1 MIARMRSVQSA
12 RRWLLLLVL
21 LVAGALSGCAS
32 GGAMQRATQ
41 GPAADEGWG
50 ARFVQGYGRLPTFDE
65 QVAWKEGLEARG
77 LADLSRRAELAATTR
92 GSPVPV
98 QRRVLV
104 GVQEE

>member
-65 QVAWKEGLEARG
+65 QVAWKEGLEARV
-77 LADLSRRAELAATTR
+77 LAYLSRRPGLATSTR
-92 GSPVPV
+92 ARQFRV
-98 QRRVLV
+98 QRRVIG
-104 GVQEE
+104 GVPKD